1 MSPDVQASPAE
12 GLQEHP
18 SLAVTAGS
26 LCWAGLG
33 KALQSAGGRA
43 EHKCPQ
49 GHYGAAQEMATTP
62 RTWRQGHGADPFS
75 LKASFPGARGPPPP
89 GEGESTLGSGKPLPA
104 ASVQKPRAPSQ
115 PLPAP
120 LGPTVLEPVA
130 VAKHVLQSL
139 PLQPLSAELGPC
151 PSRTTASEMGNR

>member
-1 MSPDVQASPAE
+1 M
-12 GLQEHP
+12 
-18 SLAVTAGS
+18 TAGS
-26 LCWAGLG
+26 LCWAELG
-33 KALQSAGGRA
+33 KALQSACGRA

-75 LKASFPGARGPPPP
+75 LKASFPGARGHPPPQVRVSP
-89 GEGESTLGSGKPLPA
+89 HSVLANPPA
-104 ASVQKPRAPSQ
+104 ASVQKHRAPSQ

>member
-1 MSPDVQASPAE
+1 MGQHRRWPRPPA
-12 GLQEHP
+12 P
-18 SLAVTAGS
+18 
-26 LCWAGLG
+26 
-33 KALQSAGGRA
+33 GGRA
-43 EHKCPQ
+43 TGPTPSHSRLPFQGSADTPPQ
-49 GHYGAAQEMATTP
+49 VRVSPHSVLANP
-62 RTWRQGHGADPFS
+62 
-75 LKASFPGARGPPPP
+75 
-89 GEGESTLGSGKPLPA
+89 PA
-104 ASVQKPRAPSQ
+104 ASVQKHRAPSQ